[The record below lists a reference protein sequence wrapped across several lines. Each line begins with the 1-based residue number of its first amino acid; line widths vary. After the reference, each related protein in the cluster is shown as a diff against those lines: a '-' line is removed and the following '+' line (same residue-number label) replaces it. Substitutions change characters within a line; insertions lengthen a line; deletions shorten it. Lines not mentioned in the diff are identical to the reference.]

1 MNLRWEHKTLDQCTP
16 GDVLA
21 FAKLRTDVFF
31 LEQHITEEEIDRFDF
46 DPDTAHLWCVDGD
59 RVVGYVRVVH
69 NDQPAPE
76 DQGVPISIGRLV
88 VDAHYRGAG
97 IARGL
102 MTRAIDHIGPSPV
115 VLHAQTYIHDFYAS
129 LGFEPFGD
137 VFDEAGIE
145 HIRMIRHQPEVST

>member
-1 MNLRWEHKTLDQCTP
+1 MKLRWEHKTLDRCAP
-16 GDVLA
+16 SEVLA

-46 DPDTAHLWCVDGD
+46 ELHTQHLWCVDGAQ
-59 RVVGYVRVVH
+59 VVGYVRVVQH
-69 NDQPAPE
+69 NPAKPE
-76 DQGVPISIGRLV
+76 DRGVATSIGRLV
-88 VDAHYRGAG
+88 VDVRYRGSG

-102 MTRAIDHIGPSPV
+102 MTRALAHIGHAPV
-115 VLHAQTYIHDFYAS
+115 VIHAQSYIHTFYAS

-145 HIRMIRHQPEVST
+145 HIRMLRPAGEVQ